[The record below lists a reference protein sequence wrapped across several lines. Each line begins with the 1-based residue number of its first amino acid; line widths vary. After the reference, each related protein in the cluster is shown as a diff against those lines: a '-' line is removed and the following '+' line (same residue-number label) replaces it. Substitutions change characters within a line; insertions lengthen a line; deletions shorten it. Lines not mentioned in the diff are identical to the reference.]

1 MGLTRACSKLRCTS
15 AQVLESLPCECEFL
29 HTQCDVAAGICY
41 LRSGWLCVAK
51 FLCQCSRFLCWPCVP
66 LLGVSSV
73 ESNSRRSQAHLTGFY
88 RVWRHS
94 LVPWFSHTWRF
105 PLLFLG

>member
-1 MGLTRACSKLRCTS
+1 MGLAGACSKLRCTS
-15 AQVLESLPCECEFL
+15 AQVLESRKYECEFL

-41 LRSGWLCVAK
+41 LVQWLALRCKV
-51 FLCQCSRFLCWPCVP
+51 FVPVLLCWPCVP
-66 LLGVSSV
+66 LLGV
-73 ESNSRRSQAHLTGFY
+73 SQAHLTGFY

-94 LVPWFSHTWRF
+94 LVPWFSHSWRF